1 MLDQNEAWTCICSE
15 FINNFGCSGYL
26 YLQVFF
32 VLIFRLLHLSKPGT
46 TSTGVVST
54 AAAAASLMSDAGVT
68 T

>member
-1 MLDQNEAWTCICSE
+1 MRLRHACSE

-46 TSTGVVST
+46 STGVVST
-54 AAAAASLMSDAGVT
+54 AAAAAASLMSDAGVT

>member
-1 MLDQNEAWTCICSE
+1 MRLRHACSE
-15 FINNFGCSGYL
+15 FINNFGGSGYL

-46 TSTGVVST
+46 STGVVST
-54 AAAAASLMSDAGVT
+54 AAAAAASLMSDAGVT